1 MKILIVS
8 NLFPPHAIGGY
19 EILCRQ
25 VCDLLVQRGH
35 VIHVLTT
42 DYEIDNPQ
50 PSPSFPYE
58 VTRELTL
65 STPFNQPHQS
75 NIKRELKCFNHNRT
89 VTEKLIKSAA
99 PDLIFYWS
107 QLRLTLGPLKAKRFE
122 CKASL
127 ITFNDDNIRA
137 YKPRSFTLRPK
148 GLARMILQGA
158 LLRSTVLYDVDLT
171 AATCISRQLLSQLN
185 ALKLPFPPIQ
195 VIYQGIPIENW
206 PCKKAPGC
214 MAKGTSDDPL
224 ILCYAG
230 QLHHYKGVHT
240 LIESAGLFQ
249 RNHPGLTIILNI
261 AGSGDEAYRKELE
274 DLAKANSPLD
284 VRFLN
289 RLPHAELSRVYQ
301 ESNVFIFPSIWKE
314 PFGLTHLEAMASG
327 TTVIST
333 ADGGH
338 GEFLR
343 HEQNALVFEKENAHH
358 LAESLE
364 RLVQSPDLSLSL
376 ARGALKTVHEEF
388 SLNRYVDDLEQLMVK
403 SVESVK

>member
-25 VCDLLVQRGH
+25 VCDLLVKRGH
-35 VIHVLTT
+35 VIHVLTS
-42 DYEIDNPQ
+42 DYEIGNS
-50 PSPSFPYE
+50 SPTPDFCYE

-75 NIKRELKCFNHNRT
+75 NIKRELKCFTNNCS
-89 VTEKLIKSAA
+89 VTEKMISRVA

-107 QLRLTLGPLKAKRFE
+107 QLRLTLGPLKAKRSN

-148 GLARMILQGA
+148 GLAKMVLQGT
-158 LLRSTVLYDVDLT
+158 LLRSTVLNEVNLT
-171 AATCISRQLLSQLN
+171 AATCISRQLLSQLE
-185 ALKLPFPPIQ
+185 ALKLPLPPIQ

-206 PCKKAPGC
+206 PCKKAPGSL
-214 MAKGTSDDPL
+214 AKGTPEDPL

-240 LIESAGLFQ
+240 LIEAAGLLQ
-249 RNHPGLTIILNI
+249 QKHPELTIIVKI
-261 AGSGDEAYRKELE
+261 AGSGDDAYRLELE
-274 DLAKANSPLD
+274 HLANANKPVD
-284 VRFLN
+284 IRFLN

-388 SLNRYVDDLEQLMVK
+388 SLNRYVDDLERLMVK